1 MELVLGTLWED
12 LLLAAALGAVGG
24 MGLGLLQDKGLEM
37 PHWHNETGVNFADL
51 GFISDIFIGALA
63 AVIVYALNPPAGMLQ
78 LVSSGI
84 TAGIGGSAILKGYV
98 KGTAVREQAT
108 RAEMYRSAAVDAS
121 KGIDVKDRLG
131 ELEDADKVTMRRW
144 GPR

>member
-1 MELVLGTLWED
+1 MELVLGTLWKD

-24 MGLGLLQDKGLEM
+24 MGLGLLQEKGLEM

-78 LVSSGI
+78 LVSSGEPTSPALHI
-84 TAGIGGSAILKGYV
+84 SFSNASERRFFARAFQFPYLPFLRLFHSLKV
-98 KGTAVREQAT
+98 AT
-108 RAEMYRSAAVDAS
+108 RLFSATPPVTCLHAC
-121 KGIDVKDRLG
+121 L
-131 ELEDADKVTMRRW
+131 LEAN
-144 GPR
+144 